1 MINSVTY
8 GYEKPFLE
16 VEDIIRLSKKQ

>member
-8 GYEKPFLE
+8 
-16 VEDIIRLSKKQ
+16 